1 MLISSDIYFK
11 TVFEWLCLAQQFA
24 SLTPYKLRFFE
35 HRYFTRYCSDI
46 SQVWWDISIWFCC
59 KFTTESVTERIW
71 KSVNI
76 WGSYGQEFSVLFFID
91 SRCRTAAALDC
102 ADFSP
107 VASIPFAANI
117 SAVTVMRE
125 MIRYIMWTMISH
137 TKPNNIQAYHIVVR
151 ATATAGLRVTMQKNS
166 SNLDTGF
173 PDQRMYSRI
182 DTNTYRQTDR
192 QTHGHASLNTSV
204 PSRRRSNQ
212 NLGATTYLGDS

>member
-1 MLISSDIYFK
+1 MILLQIYHWVCHWKNFENRLTFGEVMGK
-11 TVFEWLCLAQQFA
+11 SLVSCFLLTHGVEQQQHLTVQT
-24 SLTPYKLRFFE
+24 SP
-35 HRYFTRYCSDI
+35 
-46 SQVWWDISIWFCC
+46 
-59 KFTTESVTERIW
+59 
-71 KSVNI
+71 
-76 WGSYGQEFSVLFFID
+76 
-91 SRCRTAAALDC
+91 
-102 ADFSP
+102 P
-107 VASIPFAANI
+107 VAFIPFAANI

-212 NLGATTYLGDS
+212 NL